1 MNAEYLG
8 ILLAVLFVCF
18 TAGRF
23 FPLRIVTRKIESRG
37 ALADRKSRATQYM
50 QHRWL
55 CVDWH
60 IAKGTGPFLGFDV
73 PTILLESQVSGERL
87 LFNYCKDDI
96 QNGTLV
102 SLRMGSGENPDVW
115 IESFGDTLIPVPIPG
130 WLPK

>member
-1 MNAEYLG
+1 MNAEYIG
-8 ILLAVLFVCF
+8 IAAAILIVCF

-23 FPLRIVTRKIESRG
+23 FPLRIIGRKFESRG
-37 ALADRKSRATQYM
+37 ALADRKNRAAQYM

-55 CVDWH
+55 CVDRH
-60 IAKGTGPFLGFDV
+60 IAKGSGPFLGFDV
-73 PTILLESQVSGERL
+73 LTVLLESQVSGERL

-102 SLRMGSGENPDVW
+102 SLRMGSGENPSVW
-115 IESFGDTLIPVPIPG
+115 NESFGDILVHVPIPG